1 MVRRSPSRCTVT
13 ATRSP
18 GSRSRTASVTSP
30 GASTRVADAD
40 DDVAGAQA
48 GVVGGRVGHHLTDR
62 CAAARGALRG
72 RHAWRTRPAG
82 ARRIASV
89 CATFVALTDAE
100 LPRAG
105 RPLGDGA
112 PRGGRALRDRP
123 GAGGHRSERAL
134 RRPHGVRRQEPS
146 APARRKPQARAR
158 RRRRRQLRPRDAL
171 ERAIGVIYRPQT
183 RTSELLVRGPRARQ
197 FDALVHIDHARAV
210 EPLERAQARTLGEPP
225 ETYPT
230 AL

>member
-1 MVRRSPSRCTVT
+1 MVRCSPSRCTVT
-13 ATRSP
+13 ATRSA

-62 CAAARGALRG
+62 RAAARGALRG
-72 RHAWRTRPAG
+72 RHAWRTRPAS

-100 LPRAG
+100 LPRTG
-105 RPLGDGA
+105 RP
-112 PRGGRALRDRP
+112 LRDRP

-134 RRPHGVRRQEPS
+134 RRPDGVRRQGAFGACAPPASSSRSTTS
-146 APARRKPQARAR
+146 APATPASRCSRAR
-158 RRRRRQLRPRDAL
+158 DRRHLPS
-171 ERAIGVIYRPQT
+171 QT
-183 RTSELLVRGPRARQ
+183 RTSELLVRGQRARQ
-197 FDALVHIDHARAV
+197 FDALVHIDHTRAV
-210 EPLERAQARTLGEPP
+210 EPLEPTQAWTLGEPP

>member
-1 MVRRSPSRCTVT
+1 MVRCSPSRCTVT

-30 GASTRVADAD
+30 GASTRGADAD

-48 GVVGGRVGHHLTDR
+48 GVVGGRGEHHLTDR
-62 CAAARGALRG
+62 RAAARGALRG
-72 RHAWRTRPAG
+72 RHAWRTRPAS

-100 LPRAG
+100 LPGAG
-105 RPLGDGA
+105 RP
-112 PRGGRALRDRP
+112 LRDRP

-134 RRPHGVRRQEPS
+134 RRPDGVRRQEPS

>member
-1 MVRRSPSRCTVT
+1 MS
-13 ATRSP
+13 
-18 GSRSRTASVTSP
+18 
-30 GASTRVADAD
+30 
-40 DDVAGAQA
+40 AGAQA
-48 GVVGGRVGHHLTDR
+48 AVVGGRVGHHLTDR
-62 CAAARGALRG
+62 RAAARGAPRG
-72 RHAWRTRPAG
+72 RHAWRTRPAS

-112 PRGGRALRDRP
+112 PRGGRALPDRP
-123 GAGGHRSERAL
+123 GAGGHRSDRAL

-146 APARRKPQARAR
+146 APACRKAQARAR
-158 RRRRRQLRPRDAL
+158 RRRRRQPRPRDAL
-171 ERAIGVIYRPQT
+171 ERAIGVICRPQT
-183 RTSELLVRGPRARQ
+183 RTSEPLVRRQRARQ

-230 AL
+230 ALGSRGARHPRARAPRRWSRPLRWAQPPLAITTSWR

>member
-1 MVRRSPSRCTVT
+1 MVRRWSPRRTVT

-18 GSRSRTASVTSP
+18 GSRSRTASVASP

-48 GVVGGRVGHHLTDR
+48 GVVDGRVGHHLTDR
-62 CAAARGALRG
+62 RAAARGALRG
-72 RHAWRTRPAG
+72 RHAWRTRPEG

-112 PRGGRALRDRP
+112 PRGDRALRDRP
-123 GAGGHRSERAL
+123 RGLVIEVTERFGGRMAPVVKSL
-134 RRPHGVRRQEPS
+134 RRP
-146 APARRKPQARAR
+146 RAAS
-158 RRRRRQLRPRDAL
+158 LKLATDDVGAGNSGL
-171 ERAIGVIYRPQT
+171 
-183 RTSELLVRGPRARQ
+183 
-197 FDALVHIDHARAV
+197 AV
-210 EPLERAQARTLGEPP
+210 EPFERTQAWALGEPP
-225 ETYPT
+225 ETHPVV
-230 AL
+230 

>member
-1 MVRRSPSRCTVT
+1 MVRCSPSRCTVT
-13 ATRSP
+13 ARRSP

-62 CAAARGALRG
+62 RAAARGALRG
-72 RHAWRTRPAG
+72 RHAWRTMPAS
-82 ARRIASV
+82 ARRIASAR
-89 CATFVALTDAE
+89 ATFVALTDAE

-105 RPLGDGA
+105 RRLVQGA

-123 GAGGHRSERAL
+123 GAGDHRSGRAL

-146 APARRKPQARAR
+146 RPARRKPQARAR
-158 RRRRRQLRPRDAL
+158 RRRRRQHQPRDCL
-171 ERAIGVIYRPQT
+171 ERSIGVVYRPQT
-183 RTSELLVRGPRARQ
+183 RMPEPLVHRQ
-197 FDALVHIDHARAV
+197 RPLQLDALVHIDHTRAV
-210 EPLERAQARTLGEPP
+210 EPLERTQARELGEPP
-225 ETYPT
+225 ETSPT

>member
-1 MVRRSPSRCTVT
+1 MVRCSPSRCTVT

-30 GASTRVADAD
+30 GASTRGADAD

-48 GVVGGRVGHHLTDR
+48 GVVGGRGEHHLTDR
-62 CAAARGALRG
+62 RAAARGALRG
-72 RHAWRTRPAG
+72 RHAWRTRPAS

-100 LPRAG
+100 LPR
-105 RPLGDGA
+105 DGA

-123 GAGGHRSERAL
+123 GAGGHRTDRAL
-134 RRPHGVRRQEPS
+134 RRPDGVRRQGAFGACAPRASSSRSTTS
-146 APARRKPQARAR
+146 APATPASRCSRARDRRHLPASDPNVRATGSPPARAPVRRARAHRPRPRRGAARAR
-158 RRRRRQLRPRDAL
+158 PSPDARRATRDL
-171 ERAIGVIYRPQT
+171 
-183 RTSELLVRGPRARQ
+183 
-197 FDALVHIDHARAV
+197 
-210 EPLERAQARTLGEPP
+210 
-225 ETYPT
+225 PT

>member
-1 MVRRSPSRCTVT
+1 MVRCSPSRCTVT

-30 GASTRVADAD
+30 GASTRGADAD

-48 GVVGGRVGHHLTDR
+48 GVVGGRGGHHLTDR
-62 CAAARGALRG
+62 RAAARGALRG
-72 RHAWRTRPAG
+72 RHAWRTRPAS
-82 ARRIASV
+82 ARRVASV
-89 CATFVALTDAE
+89 CATFVALTDAV
-100 LPRAG
+100 LPWAG

-134 RRPHGVRRQEPS
+134 RRPDGVRRQEPS

-158 RRRRRQLRPRDAL
+158 RRRRRQLRPRDA
-171 ERAIGVIYRPQT
+171 
-183 RTSELLVRGPRARQ
+183 PRAR
-197 FDALVHIDHARAV
+197 DRRHLPASDPNVRATGSPPARAPV
-210 EPLERAQARTLGEPP
+210 RRARAHRPRPRRGAERAQAWTLGEPP